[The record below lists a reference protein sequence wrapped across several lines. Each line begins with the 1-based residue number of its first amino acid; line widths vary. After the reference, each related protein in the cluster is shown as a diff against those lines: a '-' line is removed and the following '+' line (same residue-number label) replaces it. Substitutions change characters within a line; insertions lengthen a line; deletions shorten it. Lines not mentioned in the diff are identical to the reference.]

1 MRHNLL
7 ILLSL
12 LLVFGFLFQPKVSAQ
27 SESSSSDTLTVDE
40 QINQTI
46 GPVADAI
53 SGVIFYELTIKPPIS
68 AEFAGNLKRVD
79 KTESRVIKLTVA
91 NKQGDVQTYEVPTS
105 RILDLEEGASIEKG
119 QALSKPLVAVP
130 FVVVWLILGGLV
142 FTLGFKFVNF
152 RKFKFAIDI
161 VRGKY
166 SDPNESGEVSHFQAL
181 TAALSATVGLGNIA
195 GVAIAIS
202 IGGPGATI
210 WMILAGLLGMSM
222 KFVECTLG
230 VRYRQIDERGVVYGG
245 PMYYLS
251 QGLKDRGMGGL
262 GKVLAILFAIMTIG
276 ASFGGGNMFQVNQ
289 AYSQFSSNLAPG
301 FPGWI
306 FGVIMAILIGIV
318 IIGGIKSI
326 ARVTEKVV
334 PFMTGIYFTAAII
347 IIGISYEAIPGAL
360 KAIYEGAFYS
370 KAVYGGLIGVLI
382 VGFQRAAFSN
392 EAGIGSAPIAHSAV
406 KTNNPASEGLVGLLE
421 PFIDTVI
428 VCTLTALVIIVTDN
442 YQFQQDV
449 EGVTLTSQSFATI
462 FPWFDIVLTVA
473 VIFFAFSTM
482 ISWSYY
488 GQQAWAYL
496 FGKSLLADLIYK
508 GFFCIFVVIGAA
520 LSLGKVFTFSDAMI
534 FAMCFPNVLGLYIL
548 APEANR
554 LLKGYIQKVRTGEIH
569 KR

>member
-1 MRHNLL
+1 MRQYVL
-7 ILLSL
+7 IIFSFFFIAHLTSCAEAK
-12 LLVFGFLFQPKVSAQ
+12 QAN
-27 SESSSSDTLTVDE
+27 SDTLTIDE

-46 GPVADAI
+46 GPAADVVSNI
-53 SGVIFYELTIKPPIS
+53 IFYPIPIKSPVYS
-68 AEFAGNLKRVD
+68 AFDGEIENIDRSEKQFANIRVSN
-79 KTESRVIKLTVA
+79 KTGRDTTYKVPASRQI
-91 NKQGDVQTYEVPTS
+91 
-105 RILDLEEGASIEKG
+105 DLEEGKSVEKNE
-119 QALSKPLVAVP
+119 ALSAPLVAVP
-130 FVVVWLILGGLV
+130 FVVIWLIIGGLI
-142 FTLGFKFVNF
+142 FTVGFKFLNI

-166 SDPNESGEVSHFQAL
+166 SDPNETGEVSHFQAL

-202 IGGPGATI
+202 IGGPGAML

-251 QGLKDRGMGGL
+251 QGLKERGLGGL
-262 GKVLAILFAIMTIG
+262 GKVLAVLFAIMTIG

-289 AYSQFSSNLAPG
+289 AYSQFQSNLAPG
-301 FPGWI
+301 FPGWL
-306 FGVIMAILIGIV
+306 FGLIMAVLIGIV

-334 PFMTGIYFTAAII
+334 PFMTGIYFTAALI
-347 IIGISYEAIPGAL
+347 IIGISYEQIPAAFEAIYNGAL
-360 KAIYEGAFYS
+360 HS

-428 VCTLTALVIIVTDN
+428 VCSLTALVIIVTDN

-449 EGVTLTSQSFATI
+449 EGVTLTSQAFTTI

-473 VIFFAFSTM
+473 VVFFAFSTM

-488 GQQAWAYL
+488 GKQAWAYL
-496 FGKSLLADLIYK
+496 FGKSQLADLIYK
-508 GFFCIFVVIGAA
+508 GIFCVFVVIGAA

-554 LLKGYIQKVRTGEIH
+554 LLKNYLRRVKTGEIH